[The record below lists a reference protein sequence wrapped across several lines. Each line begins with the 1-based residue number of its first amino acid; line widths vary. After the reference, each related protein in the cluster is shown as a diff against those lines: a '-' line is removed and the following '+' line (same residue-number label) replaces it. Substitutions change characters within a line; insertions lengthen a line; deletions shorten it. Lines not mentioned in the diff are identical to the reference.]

1 MPYESDLPPESS
13 PLEHLKRGKVLFKNK
28 KLNTGLI
35 PTEQHRNFL
44 KLSELEKRINELEKR
59 LSSLEDE

>member
-13 PLEHLKRGKVLFKNK
+13 PLEHLKRGKELHKISK
-28 KLNTGLI
+28 KQYNTGLI
-35 PTEQHRNFL
+35 PTEQHSNFL
-44 KLSELEKRINELEKR
+44 KLSELEKR